1 MYFLSPNQFSH
12 ECCLGEL
19 ENIYYANATHVMY
32 VSANGGPSTVLF
44 EATNAKLGYDP
55 STRRLF
61 VYQPVPTSLHTY
73 LLDGSDSQLA
83 FNDGAI
89 NRYTVD
95 DQVDKI
101 YYIATT
107 TDFTKSVNFD
117 GSGRTTVLSGSNTDF
132 SDIQIDSSKQ

>member
-1 MYFLSPNQFSH
+1 
-12 ECCLGEL
+12 
-19 ENIYYANATHVMY
+19 MY
-32 VSANGGPSTVLF
+32 VSANGGPTNVLF

-83 FNDGAI
+83 FFDGAI
-89 NRYTVD
+89 SRYTVD
-95 DQVDKI
+95 DRDDKI

-107 TDFTKSVNFD
+107 TEFTKSVNFN
-117 GSGRTTVLSGSNTDF
+117 GTGTTTLLSGSNTDF
-132 SDIQIDSSKQ
+132 SDIQIDSTKQ